1 LGRKNYQVELAVS
14 TVWFIRHG
22 ESVSNANLPTGDP
35 AESSLTEKGFAEAE
49 QIAAAFADAPDLFV
63 ISPYLRARQTAV
75 PTLNR
80 YPQVPQEVWPVH
92 EFTYLNPVRYHGT
105 TGTERRPY
113 ALAYWERCDPFENEN
128 GAGESFAELL
138 SRVQESVSHLRQHS
152 ADFIAVFSH
161 GLFLRALIWSVLTGI
176 GEATPEAMKRYSHF
190 TQALKIPNGAIIK
203 TQFPRNGSIFI
214 SSFEMAHLK

>member
-1 LGRKNYQVELAVS
+1 MS

-22 ESVSNANLPTGDP
+22 ESISNANLPTGDP
-35 AESSLTEKGFAEAE
+35 AQSSLTEKGFAQAE
-49 QIAAAFADAPDLFV
+49 QIVRVFVDAPDLFV
-63 ISPYLRARQTAV
+63 ISPYLRAKQTAV

-80 YPQVPQEVWPVH
+80 FPQVPQEVWPVH

-105 TGTERRPY
+105 TGTERWPH
-113 ALAYWERCDPFENEN
+113 AQAYWKRCDPFENEN

-138 SRVQESVSHLRQHS
+138 SRVQETVSQLRQHS
-152 ADFIAVFSH
+152 ADFIVVFSH

-176 GEATPEAMKRYSHF
+176 DEATPQAMKRYSHF

-203 TQFPRNGSIFI
+203 TQFPRNASIFV
-214 SSFEMAHLK
+214 SSFETAHLK